1 MVPSEPNPAAKH
13 QRNRTVRSFAMLG
26 VGLIIGGLLASC
38 SQSDSQTPAVP
49 HARGVS
55 ADIQTARLVD
65 LTINNQVI
73 KIELAPQAAPVA
85 VDNFLNL
92 ASSGFY
98 DNTGCH
104 RLITSGIHILQCG
117 DPTGT
122 GYGGPGYSFG
132 PIENAPADGLYK
144 RGIIAMARTGQ
155 PDSMGSQFFFVY
167 QDSNIPHDSTG
178 GYTVFGRVTSGLEV
192 IEAVA
197 DEGVEAGTTSPVSP
211 VIIQGVEIS

>member
-1 MVPSEPNPAAKH
+1 MVPSEPSPAAKH
-13 QRNRTVRSFAMLG
+13 RRILSVRKLAILG
-26 VGLIIGGLLASC
+26 LTLITGGVLAAC
-38 SQSDSQTPAVP
+38 SQSDSQSPAVP
-49 HARGVS
+49 HSRGVS
-55 ADIQTARLVD
+55 ANIQSARLVD
-65 LTINNQVI
+65 LTINDQLI
-73 KIELAPQAAPVA
+73 QIELTPDAAPVA
-85 VDNFLNL
+85 VDNFLDL
-92 ASSGFY
+92 ASTGFY

-197 DEGVEAGTTSPVSP
+197 DAGVEAGTTSPVSP